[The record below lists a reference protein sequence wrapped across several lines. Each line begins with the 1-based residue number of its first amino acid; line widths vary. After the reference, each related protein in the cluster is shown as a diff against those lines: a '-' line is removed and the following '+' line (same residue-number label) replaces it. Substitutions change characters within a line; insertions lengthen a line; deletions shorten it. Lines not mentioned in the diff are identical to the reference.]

1 VKSAFLATVSEAQPI
16 WVYAAREPV
25 GAAGSLGSLIVAIWV
40 AIRHMRR
47 DPRLWAVPTALMI
60 MATLLSLYQVRTLP
74 FASALAIPVLAVWI
88 AELRAAAAG
97 ADTRLKRTWPIAL
110 GFLLAVPYTWLLV
123 GYAGEKAVAAI
134 TDGRVVPVAQPQPDA
149 ALVEGLTTAQK
160 NCFDPASAALFAE
173 VPRGLVVAPLFYGST
188 VLRISGHDV
197 VAGPYHRNG
206 KAILDAIDTM
216 RDAPDAAKAI
226 IDRRGIAYVAICAT
240 SQESA
245 ITRAQAPDGLLAGLL
260 ADRTPGWLAPVAAK
274 EPTMLKLWR
283 VVRPTT

>member
-1 VKSAFLATVSEAQPI
+1 
-16 WVYAAREPV
+16 
-25 GAAGSLGSLIVAIWV
+25 
-40 AIRHMRR
+40 
-47 DPRLWAVPTALMI
+47 
-60 MATLLSLYQVRTLP
+60 
-74 FASALAIPVLAVWI
+74 
-88 AELRAAAAG
+88 
-97 ADTRLKRTWPIAL
+97 
-110 GFLLAVPYTWLLV
+110 
-123 GYAGEKAVAAI
+123 
-134 TDGRVVPVAQPQPDA
+134 
-149 ALVEGLTTAQK
+149 
-160 NCFDPASAALFAE
+160 

-260 ADRTPGWLAPVAAK
+260 AGRTPGWLTPVAAK